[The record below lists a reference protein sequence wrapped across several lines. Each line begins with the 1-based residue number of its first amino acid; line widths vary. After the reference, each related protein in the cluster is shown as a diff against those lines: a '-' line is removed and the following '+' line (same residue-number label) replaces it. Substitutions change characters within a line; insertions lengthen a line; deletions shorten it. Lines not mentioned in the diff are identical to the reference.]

1 MIRRSL
7 WVGIVMALG
16 LGAAGCGKP
25 SGADAVKAAEKLADA
40 ICACKD
46 MDCVKKAGDDGA
58 KELDKYKGAKPDAKQ
73 DAALKAAGLR
83 ASDCIGAIAN
93 PPEPTPPPAAPA
105 APAAPPAPAEAP
117 PAAPAPG
124 TPAAPPAPPTK

>member
-58 KELDKYKGAKPDAKQ
+58 KELDKFKGAKPDAKQ

-83 ASDCIGAIAN
+83 ASDCIGAIAK
-93 PPEPTPPPAAPA
+93 PPEAPPPPAPA
-105 APAAPPAPAEAP
+105 APATPPAPADAP
-117 PAAPAPG
+117 PAAPA
-124 TPAAPPAPPTK
+124 PAAPPAPPTK

>member
-1 MIRRSL
+1 MIRRRL

-16 LGAAGCGKP
+16 LAASACKP

-46 MDCVKKAGDDGA
+46 MDCVKKVGDDGA
-58 KELDKYKGAKPDAKQ
+58 KELDKYKSAKPDAKQ

-83 ASDCIGAIAN
+83 ASDCIGAIAK
-93 PPEPTPPPAAPA
+93 PPASAEPPAPPP
-105 APAAPPAPAEAP
+105 APPAPAATID
-117 PAAPAPG
+117 AGA
-124 TPAAPPAPPTK
+124 AAPPAPPAPPK